1 MKKEFEKFIPYNSS
15 WRLGIQWLRLTP
27 HGFQP
32 IAYPDSFPMVYRN
45 YEVSNDTLKI
55 ISAQE
60 DLHSGWYMCTVNRG
74 PHQLLATAFELS
86 VDVCKFEDFLY
97 KDYCK
102 FGLCKISK
110 DDFNLTELNC
120 VCEPGY
126 SGFGC
131 IHRTKIL
138 RTYIWLAWIPVFVM
152 SSTTIVAVTIIFFVV
167 DASVA
172 SDFIKDEEGYIE
184 IPPVQFRK
192 EAYFDLRS
200 GHGATISCQSIKEEL
215 LPFVKSE
222 ENWQTQ
228 THWYK
233 KNYSNWQLVT
243 VPSDMPQILQNLRF
257 YGEDIEIASLLAGV
271 HNGDYLCIVSI
282 VNKSIAVAMNIRLDV
297 FDCKQIFTVSHGYC
311 FHGLCSLL
319 DKNFKHSRM
328 HCDCQPGYSGLYCA
342 ERNNDA
348 FLHNRI
354 CWIPF
359 FIIASVIALVAVVAF
374 FASFARMLAHQTQ
387 SLLKAQYQLTFKP
400 TRD

>member
-1 MKKEFEKFIPYNSS
+1 M
-15 WRLGIQWLRLTP
+15 IQ
-27 HGFQP
+27 
-32 IAYPDSFPMVYRN
+32 
-45 YEVSNDTLKI
+45 
-55 ISAQE
+55 
-60 DLHSGWYMCTVNRG
+60 
-74 PHQLLATAFELS
+74 
-86 VDVCKFEDFLY
+86 
-97 KDYCK
+97 
-102 FGLCKISK
+102 
-110 DDFNLTELNC
+110 
-120 VCEPGY
+120 
-126 SGFGC
+126 
-131 IHRTKIL
+131 
-138 RTYIWLAWIPVFVM
+138 
-152 SSTTIVAVTIIFFVV
+152 
-167 DASVA
+167 SVA

-243 VPSDMPQILQNLRF
+243 VPTDMPQILQLCDWFRNLRF

-282 VNKSIAVAMNIRLDV
+282 VNKSIAVAMNIRLANFYRLPRLLLSRIMQPIGQKFQAQSDALRLS
-297 FDCKQIFTVSHGYC
+297 T
-311 FHGLCSLL
+311 GLQW
-319 DKNFKHSRM
+319 FKLTRY
-328 HCDCQPGYSGLYCA
+328 DSG
-342 ERNNDA
+342 NNDA

-374 FASFARMLAHQTQ
+374 FASFARMLAKQYLNIASTALELNNC
-387 SLLKAQYQLTFKP
+387 SIPFLLLSVAAGAAASAATLAPPVATAGPLGTLDNFVAPVKKYHKILKITFASNNSKAISSCVFHLVVKVIMNKLQDIFLFRKVSKLFEF
-400 TRD
+400 D

>member
-1 MKKEFEKFIPYNSS
+1 M
-15 WRLGIQWLRLTP
+15 IQ
-27 HGFQP
+27 
-32 IAYPDSFPMVYRN
+32 
-45 YEVSNDTLKI
+45 
-55 ISAQE
+55 
-60 DLHSGWYMCTVNRG
+60 
-74 PHQLLATAFELS
+74 
-86 VDVCKFEDFLY
+86 
-97 KDYCK
+97 
-102 FGLCKISK
+102 
-110 DDFNLTELNC
+110 
-120 VCEPGY
+120 
-126 SGFGC
+126 
-131 IHRTKIL
+131 
-138 RTYIWLAWIPVFVM
+138 
-152 SSTTIVAVTIIFFVV
+152 
-167 DASVA
+167 SVA

-297 FDCKQIFTVSHGYC
+297 FDCKQHFTVSHGYC

-342 ERNNDA
+342 EKTI
-348 FLHNRI
+348 FEYRI
-354 CWIPF
+354 DSF
-359 FIIASVIALVAVVAF
+359 GTQLAAGAAASAAALAPPVATAGPLGTLDNFVA
-374 FASFARMLAHQTQ
+374 
-387 SLLKAQYQLTFKP
+387 P
-400 TRD
+400 

>member
-1 MKKEFEKFIPYNSS
+1 M
-15 WRLGIQWLRLTP
+15 IQ
-27 HGFQP
+27 
-32 IAYPDSFPMVYRN
+32 
-45 YEVSNDTLKI
+45 
-55 ISAQE
+55 
-60 DLHSGWYMCTVNRG
+60 
-74 PHQLLATAFELS
+74 
-86 VDVCKFEDFLY
+86 
-97 KDYCK
+97 
-102 FGLCKISK
+102 
-110 DDFNLTELNC
+110 
-120 VCEPGY
+120 
-126 SGFGC
+126 
-131 IHRTKIL
+131 
-138 RTYIWLAWIPVFVM
+138 
-152 SSTTIVAVTIIFFVV
+152 
-167 DASVA
+167 SVA

-243 VPSDMPQILQNLRF
+243 VPNDMPQILQSCDWFRNLRF

-282 VNKSIAVAMNIRLDV
+282 VNKSIAVAMNIRLG
-297 FDCKQIFTVSHGYC
+297 KLNLNRQIIIYCHILLLFQQMFLIVSKFLPSPTVIAFTDYAAYWTKISSTVGCTAIVNRVTVACIALTKLTQY
-311 FHGLCSLL
+311 
-319 DKNFKHSRM
+319 D
-328 HCDCQPGYSGLYCA
+328 SG
-342 ERNNDA
+342 NNDA

-374 FASFARMLAHQTQ
+374 FASFARMLANC
-387 SLLKAQYQLTFKP
+387 SIPFLLLSVAARAAASAAALAPPVATAGPLGTLDNFVAPVKKYHKILKITFASNNSKAISSCVFHLVVKVIMNKLQDIFLFRKVSKLFEF
-400 TRD
+400 D